1 MKQPKKHTRAQKEL
15 MTKNN
20 MNPENWMVLEEDKYQ
35 VVFISKHKSRRRTIQ
50 K

>member
-1 MKQPKKHTRAQKEL
+1 MKQLKKPTRAQKEL

-20 MNPENWMVLEEDKYQ
+20 MNPDNWMVLEEDKYQ
-35 VVFISKHKSRRRTIQ
+35 VVFINKRGSRRRTIQ